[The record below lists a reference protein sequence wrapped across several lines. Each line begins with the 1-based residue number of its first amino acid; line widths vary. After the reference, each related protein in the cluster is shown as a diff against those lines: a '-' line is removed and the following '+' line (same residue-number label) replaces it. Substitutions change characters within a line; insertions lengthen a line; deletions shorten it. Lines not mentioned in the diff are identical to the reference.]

1 MMSDLSFRRVSGSP
15 MNWFVTRFVVLMSIW
30 FAGFGMHLHG
40 QEAMPTRLSIY
51 PSEIATNSAREFQ
64 RVVVQAH
71 YEDGRSIDVTS
82 SCDFAVQPIQIGR
95 MESEAFIPNED
106 GKGAL
111 EVKFQGLSSS
121 APVKVFQAKNQPQ
134 VAFRNEVLQV
144 LTKSGCNTGKC
155 HGAATGK
162 DGFRLSLFG
171 YDPTGDFDRITNE
184 LGGRRVNRNAPEES
198 LLLQKAIG
206 FVAHTGG
213 GPIAENSK
221 EHELLIQWLYEGAL
235 NDKATTPI
243 AVGIKVLPGQSVAA
257 SPGGIQKIIVV
268 AALSDG
274 SRRDVTDLSTFFSNN
289 EGVAK
294 VDKEGLVSLL
304 SPGVSFVMARF
315 DQFSAGTEI
324 IVRSGEYFK
333 YPSIVSNGT
342 IDQLVDQRLQFLH
355 IQPSPLGTDEQFLR
369 RVFVDL
375 VGQLPSESDY
385 NEFLNDKDLDKRNRW
400 IDRLLDRTEF
410 QDQWALH
417 WAELLQIR
425 TNNGV
430 SRKALKL
437 YDNWLRDQVSQ
448 GKTIA
453 DIAKET
459 ISASGSTLSNPA
471 TNYFQTE
478 TTPQL
483 IAENVAQVFLGTRIQ
498 CAQCHNHPFDRWTMD
513 DYYDFASFFSQIGY
527 KQGKDPRELT
537 IYNAATGNIV
547 HPLGKEGIQPRF
559 LGENRPVQTD
569 QRDLREHLAQWLTH
583 PSNRAFSRNIA
594 NVVWSHFFGRGI
606 VEPVDDVRISNPA
619 SNDSLLNYLADQ
631 LVANDFDIKPLVR
644 EICNSRTYQASTSKN
659 PSNQLDEREFSH
671 QKIRRLKAEVLLDC
685 ICQVTEAPERLPGL
699 SKGERAVKVADG
711 QAQHYFLNTF
721 GRSNRNLACTCETKI
736 SPTLSQALHLL
747 NGETT
752 NKKIEEGSVIRTWL
766 EQKVQPQEIL
776 TRITIRCLTRIPTA
790 SERSWLDGQL
800 QKNANTEQSLQDFF
814 WAVLNSNEFIF
825 NH

>member
-1 MMSDLSFRRVSGSP
+1 MNYP
-15 MNWFVTRFVVLMSIW
+15 MKAFSMRFLIVVLCLIV
-30 FAGFGMHLHG
+30 GGMQVRAQG
-40 QEAMPTRLSIY
+40 PTPNRLSIY
-51 PSEIATNSAREFQ
+51 PTEISTGSAREFQ
-64 RVVVQAH
+64 RIVVQAH
-71 YEDGRSIDVTS
+71 YEDGSCIDVTDKCS
-82 SCDFAVQPIQIGR
+82 FEVQPKNIGR
-95 MESEAFIPNED
+95 LEAEAFVPQED
-106 GKGAL
+106 GKGVLEIKLDAL
-111 EVKFQGLSSS
+111 GSVI
-121 APVKVFQAKNQPQ
+121 PVVVSNAKTQPP
-134 VAFRNEVLQV
+134 VTFRNEVLQV

-171 YDPTGDFDRITNE
+171 YDPKGDFDRITKE
-184 LGGRRVNRNAPEES
+184 LSGRRINRNAPEES
-198 LLLQKAIG
+198 LLIQKAIG

-213 GPIAENSK
+213 GPIAEKSK
-221 EHELLIQWLYEGAL
+221 EHELLIQWLHEGAL
-235 NDKATTPI
+235 DDHPKNSVAN
-243 AVGIKVLPGQSVAA
+243 GIEVLPGQSVGAA
-257 SPGGIQKIIVV
+257 PGGVQKMIVM
-268 AALSDG
+268 ASFNDG

-289 EGVAK
+289 EGVAN
-294 VDKEGLVSLL
+294 VDKEGLVSMLA
-304 SPGVSFVMARF
+304 PGVSLVMARF
-315 DQFSAGTEI
+315 DQFSAGSEI
-324 IVRSGEYFK
+324 IVRSGEAFEF
-333 YPSIVSNGT
+333 PSIVSYGA
-342 IDQLVDQRLQFLH
+342 IDRLVDERLQFLH
-355 IQPSPLGTDEQFLR
+355 IQPSQLGTDEQFLR

-385 NEFLNDKDLDKRNRW
+385 SEFIGDSSLDKRSRW
-400 IDRLLDRTEF
+400 VDRLLDRNEF

-430 SRKALKL
+430 SRKALRL
-437 YDNWLRDQVSQ
+437 YDNWLREQVAQ

-453 DIAKET
+453 DIAKQT
-459 ISASGSTLSNPA
+459 IAASGSTLSNPA

-498 CAQCHNHPFDRWTMD
+498 CAQCHNHPFDRWRMD

-537 IYNAATGNIV
+537 IYNAATGSIV
-547 HPLGKEGIQPRF
+547 HPLGKEGMRPRF
-559 LGENRPVQTD
+559 LGAIEPIQAD
-569 QRDLREHLAQWLTH
+569 QRDLREHLAEWLTH

-619 SNDSLLNYLADQ
+619 SNDPLLDYLADR
-631 LVANDFDIKPLVR
+631 LVAEDFDIKPLVR
-644 EICNSRTYQASTSKN
+644 EICNSRTYQASTTTNSTN
-659 PSNQLDEREFSH
+659 RLDEREFSH
-671 QKIRRLKAEVLLDC
+671 QKVRRLKAEVLLDC
-685 ICQVTEAPERLPGL
+685 ICQVTEAPEKLPGL

-721 GRSNRNLACTCETKI
+721 GRSNRNLACTCETKV

-752 NKKIEEGSVIRTWL
+752 NRKIEEGSVITTWI
-766 EQKVQPQEIL
+766 EQKVDPREIL
-776 TRITIRCLTRIPTA
+776 RRITTRCLTRQPTE
-790 SERSWLDGQL
+790 SELSWLDDQL
-800 QKNANTEQSLQDFF
+800 RRDSNIEQSLQDFF
-814 WAVLNSNEFIF
+814 WAILNSNEFIF